1 MGKQRG
7 CPPWWWCNKD
17 LECVC
22 GKGQERGKEGAE
34 GVAQSVDWEI
44 GTIIQHWQGVLSLM
58 SADPGT
64 WQDTPNRNTRTGAPR
79 DGYRMPTASA
89 AVKALC

>member
-1 MGKQRG
+1 M
-7 CPPWWWCNKD
+7 
-17 LECVC
+17 C

-64 WQDTPNRNTRTGAPR
+64 WQDTPNRNTCTGAPR